1 MAYENDL
8 LQDLMMLTRAAQLV
22 LQEEV
27 LETLR
32 EPALGAT
39 KMNLLRLLRRRRR
52 QSVNDLARFLG
63 QTKAAASQNIDSLV
77 KADLVRREQDNVDR
91 RCVWISLT
99 PRGSRILKKAET
111 RQQQAL
117 QRAINGLSKTSL
129 QRTSK
134 AMRTLA
140 NSLLSS
146 SEGKSDNCLQCCAYN
161 TAGCLYDSGDWSCQ
175 YSKRTHKPS

>member
-1 MAYENDL
+1 MTMENDL
-8 LQDLMMLTRAAQLV
+8 LQDLMILTRSAQLV

-27 LETLR
+27 LESLR
-32 EPALGAT
+32 EPVIGST
-39 KMNLLRLLRRRRR
+39 KMNLMRLLRRTRR

-99 PRGSRILKKAET
+99 PKGSRILKKAET

-117 QRAINGLSKTSL
+117 QKAIGGLSRTTLQKTS
-129 QRTSK
+129 R
-134 AMRTLA
+134 AMRSLA
-140 NSLLSS
+140 NAILAS
-146 SEGKSDNCLQCCAYN
+146 SENKADNCLQCCAYN
-161 TAGCLYDSGDWSCQ
+161 TAGCVYDGGAWKCQ
-175 YSKRTHKPS
+175 YRKRTQKK